1 MANKKQKKQPA
12 NKTPETCILPC
23 SNLEMEQFLDNN
35 KKKLR
40 EHVVNFIDYAV
51 DENLKQVPVFQFK
64 NTNFIVIVFREK
76 FMESLEDIFKTSLH
90 EENYELCAKIK
101 NIENKIKTPKL
112 VKELKKYK
120 MI

>member
-1 MANKKQKKQPA
+1 MANKKQIKQPV
-12 NKTPETCILPC
+12 NKIPKTCILPC
-23 SNLEMEQFLDNN
+23 SNLEMEKFLDKN

-64 NTNFIVIVFREK
+64 NTNFVVLVFRET
-76 FMESLEDIFKTSLH
+76 FMESLDEIFKTSLD

-101 NIENKIKTPKL
+101 NIENKMKKPKL